1 VDPTAVTGS
10 ERDRA
15 QLQGVFSRRA
25 HHLEESSSIWKEE
38 KDSGKRGFWVFF
50 VWPRAPS
57 LAYSGGF
64 YSVILFIGAWH
75 ELERRRAHCRLRIQS
90 FGGSV
95 LHHSA

>member
-1 VDPTAVTGS
+1 VDSSTATGS

-15 QLQGVFSRRA
+15 QLQGVFSRRV

-38 KDSGKRGFWVFF
+38 KESGKKGFWVFF

-57 LAYSGGF
+57 LAYSKGF
-64 YSVILFIGAWH
+64 YSIILFTGAWY
-75 ELERRRAHCRLRIQS
+75 ELERRRAHCRLRNRP